1 MFKKNIGHRNREI
14 GMNEVAEKF
23 EQFEWL
29 AHGITAKSPQFGDE
43 GHGTGAK
50 PLDYQDRLGAIA
62 SMGTQLE
69 KSITSVIVFGE
80 KSEIDYRYIQAHLAA
95 ILDTNARLDG
105 KREPEKIKIRVLAD
119 LIARMV
125 IDFALDPTLE
135 NNFTAQGRLYYAGI
149 RSWQMTLKAYDRTWK
164 QYEKLMILALE
175 SSIDCASKAIDKY
188 RKNTLR
194 DAKI

>member
-1 MFKKNIGHRNREI
+1 MTHRIALAALSARELALQWQYVGLTPDAPRPTVERIRIVSMDEAEQGHR
-14 GMNEVAEKF
+14 
-23 EQFEWL
+23 
-29 AHGITAKSPQFGDE
+29 
-43 GHGTGAK
+43 
-50 PLDYQDRLGAIA
+50 
-62 SMGTQLE
+62 
-69 KSITSVIVFGE
+69 
-80 KSEIDYRYIQAHLAA
+80 
-95 ILDTNARLDG
+95 DG
-105 KREPEKIKIRVLAD
+105 KREPEKIKIRELAD